1 MAYVKVMASAVA
13 ARSLRYG
20 EHERGCIKS
29 GVDCPNDTETAI
41 KMMAADRAVWQ
52 KRGGV
57 QSYIVIQSFDPN
69 DAITPEEANRRGVE
83 LLQKLAPGHRG
94 MVYTHTQSKGG
105 KLHNHI
111 VFNSVNSLDGKKFES
126 HGLLYKARAISDEL
140 CLANNLSVMLDNKKA
155 PVKYHQAELGLMEK
169 GKVPWKDKI
178 RLAVERAATA
188 SKSLDEFRK
197 NLEAQGV
204 TMSVRTRKRDGHQA
218 ITYHNEH
225 GARVRSEKL
234 GTDYTAENIVRVLNE
249 NVRREKA
256 ERAKAA
262 ADDRARAHVHHGAM
276 GAMQAEGLTL
286 EKFASCIVERFG
298 FVRHAVGG
306 KPLATKERNML
317 KRAFQ
322 KAIKAGKIEKYDFE
336 VSRDG
341 GRATAS
347 GGGGGAPEVRLRD
360 DRERDERGAVAAAGQ
375 LGHNDDRE
383 LWDEFRHL
391 SKMMQDELE
400 MKEFM
405 REVFG

>member
-1 MAYVKVMASAVA
+1 MAYVKVMASKVA

-29 GVDCPNDTETAI
+29 GVDCPSDTETAI
-41 KMMAADRAVWQ
+41 KMMAADRAVWN

-57 QSYIVIQSFDPN
+57 QSYIVIQSFDPDDN
-69 DAITPEEANRRGVE
+69 ITPEEANRLGVE
-83 LLQKLAPGHRG
+83 LLQKLAQGHRG

-256 ERAKAA
+256 ERAKSA
-262 ADDRARAHVHHGAM
+262 ADDRARAHVHYGAAA
-276 GAMQAEGLTL
+276 AMMDEGLTL

-298 FVRHAVGG
+298 VLRHAVGG
-306 KPLATKERNML
+306 KQLSTQERGRL
-317 KRAFQ
+317 KRAVVT
-322 KAIKAGKIEKYDFE
+322 AAKAGKLEKYDFE
-336 VSRDG
+336 VSRDS
-341 GRATAS
+341 GRAPAS
-347 GGGGGAPEVRLRD
+347 GGGGGAREVRLRD
-360 DRERDERGAVAAAGQ
+360 DRERGAVAAAGQ

-391 SKMMQDELE
+391 SKMMQDELD